1 MIIFI
6 YAIFLGLISKYLL
19 SKNKRKYAFFII
31 SLVTVSFFFISVD
44 VITEKGFSR
53 AFWYHLNQDILSG
66 SYTPYLNLFLL
77 NITFFLIFFL
87 IAFYLGSKKFFLK
100 IIKKNISYK
109 ILIFFLIIF
118 NPAVISIIGNFELD
132 KLKKNEVYNFNE
144 LYNNVNKLSSNL
156 R

>member
-1 MIIFI
+1 M
-6 YAIFLGLISKYLL
+6 FL
-19 SKNKRKYAFFII
+19 A
-31 SLVTVSFFFISVD
+31 
-44 VITEKGFSR
+44 
-53 AFWYHLNQDILSG
+53 G

-77 NITFFLIFFL
+77 NITYFLIFFL

-109 ILIFFLIIF
+109 ILIFLIIF

-144 LYNNVNKLSSNL
+144 LYNNVNKLSSNFTDRDIIFIIAESL
-156 R
+156 EDLITHYTNFHILILIY